1 MGIAAPAA
9 GSVHTHL
16 CVRIFSICN
25 SQFSLNSVTGEMQ
38 IAVEMATNGSLK
50 IRRRHKKQHLRF
62 MFRVRDVLR
71 ERGNN
76 RRKEGGEKEGLMM
89 GV

>member
-1 MGIAAPAA
+1 MQAQK
-9 GSVHTHL
+9 
-16 CVRIFSICN
+16 VRY
-25 SQFSLNSVTGEMQ
+25 
-38 IAVEMATNGSLK
+38 
-50 IRRRHKKQHLRF
+50 LRF

-76 RRKEGGEKEGLMM
+76 RRKEGGEKEELMM